1 MAISASG
8 SQLGLPVLIVDDV
21 VFLALAS
28 IAVFA
33 RIWARYIP
41 KSKLCFNDY
50 IISLALITR
59 TEFYA
64 VVRRRAGNKSQYV
77 VVTGGAGQ
85 HMDKVQLSPLVSVF
99 KHYTS
104 SYAYALEA
112 PDAVAKEN
120 LL

>member
-64 VVRRRAGNKSQYV
+64 VVRRRAGNKSQY
-77 VVTGGAGQ
+77 G
-85 HMDKVQLSPLVSVF
+85 KRKPF
-99 KHYTS
+99 
-104 SYAYALEA
+104 YAKAEA
-112 PDAVAKEN
+112 TTMVYPGFH
-120 LL
+120 